1 MDLVKIAG
9 PAHYLPGR
17 VNIGVIV
24 GDGQAALID
33 TGLDESAARKAVQA
47 VEQAGL
53 RLAAVINTHSHA
65 DHCGGN
71 AFVVKRTGAP
81 IYAPPVEAA
90 LIQHTEFEPFFLFGA
105 APFKAIDSKWFHAA
119 PTPVAHVLDANV
131 TVCGVELEV
140 LPAAGHSMNQV
151 AIATTEVA
159 YLADALMALEILE
172 RYPIQYCYDVLGHRA
187 TLDRLA
193 MLRRDWYVGAH
204 FPPTQD
210 LHAAP
215 RGQPREPRA
224 HRGRRLRR
232 PAARRH
238 HGRGRAG
245 RGRSPGRPSHGS
257 ARLPP
262 QRGRRE
268 GPPVRPRSRGAREL
282 RDPGPAPPLAP
293 PRLTLLS
300 PGPGSGST
308 ELAGTNKHD
317 RTA

>member
-17 VNIGVIV
+17 VNIGAIV

-47 VEQAGL
+47 VEQAAL

-119 PTPVAHVLDANV
+119 PTPVAHILDAKV
-131 TVCGVELEV
+131 ILCGVELEV
-140 LPAAGHSMNQV
+140 LPVAGHSMNQV

-159 YLADALMALEILE
+159 YLADALMAPEILE

-187 TLDRLA
+187 TLERLA
-193 MLRRDWYVGAH
+193 TLQRDWYVGAH

-210 LHAAP
+210 LQPLLAAN
-215 RGQPREPRA
+215 RA
-224 HRGRRLRR
+224 NLERTAAAVLDALR
-232 PAARRH
+232 PAATTEEVV
-238 HGRGRAG
+238 RGAAEALG
-245 RGRSPGRPSHGS
+245 VPPMDPPAYLLNAAAVKAHLS
-257 ARLPP
+257 AHV
-262 QRGRRE
+262 RE
-268 GPPVRPRSRGAREL
+268 GRVSFEIQDQRPLWRR
-282 RDPGPAPPLAP
+282 LA
-293 PRLTLLS
+293 
-300 PGPGSGST
+300 
-308 ELAGTNKHD
+308 
-317 RTA
+317 

>member
-17 VNIGVIV
+17 VNIGVIA

-81 IYAPPVEAA
+81 IYAPSVEAA

-119 PTPVAHVLDANV
+119 PTAVAHVLDATV
-131 TVCGVELEV
+131 SVCGVELEV

-151 AIATTEVA
+151 AVATTEVA
-159 YLADALMALEILE
+159 YLADALMAPEILE

-187 TLDRLA
+187 TLNRLA
-193 MLRRDWYVGAH
+193 VLRRDWYVGAH
-204 FPPTQD
+204 FPPMQD
-210 LHAAP
+210 LTPLLAAN
-215 RGQPREPRA
+215 RA
-224 HRGRRLRR
+224 NLERTAAAVLDALR
-232 PAARRH
+232 PAATTEEVV
-238 HGRGRAG
+238 
-245 RGRSPGRPSHGS
+245 RSAAEALGVPPMDPPAYLLNAAAVKAHLS
-257 ARLPP
+257 AHV
-262 QRGRRE
+262 RE
-268 GPPVRPRSRGAREL
+268 GRVSFEIQDQRPLWR
-282 RDPGPAPPLAP
+282 
-293 PRLTLLS
+293 RL
-300 PGPGSGST
+300 
-308 ELAGTNKHD
+308 D
-317 RTA
+317 

>member
-24 GDGQAALID
+24 GDGQAALVD

-119 PTPVAHVLDANV
+119 PTPVTHILDAKV

-193 MLRRDWYVGAH
+193 MLRRERYVGAH

-210 LHAAP
+210 LTPLLAAN
-215 RGQPREPRA
+215 RA
-224 HRGRRLRR
+224 NLERTAAAVLDALR
-232 PAARRH
+232 PAATTEEVV
-238 HGRGRAG
+238 RGAAEALG
-245 RGRSPGRPSHGS
+245 VPPMDPPAYLLHAAAVKAHLS
-257 ARLPP
+257 AHV
-262 QRGRRE
+262 RE
-268 GPPVRPRSRGAREL
+268 GRVSFEIQDQRPLWR
-282 RDPGPAPPLAP
+282 
-293 PRLTLLS
+293 RL
-300 PGPGSGST
+300 G
-308 ELAGTNKHD
+308 
-317 RTA
+317 